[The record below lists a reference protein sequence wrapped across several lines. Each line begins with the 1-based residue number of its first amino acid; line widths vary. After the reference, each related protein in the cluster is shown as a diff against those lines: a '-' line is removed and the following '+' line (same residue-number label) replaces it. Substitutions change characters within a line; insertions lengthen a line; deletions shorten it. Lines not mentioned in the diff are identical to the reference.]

1 MKVLCIIIFIISS
14 CISYAQVSD
23 DFKKLAATNKESALY
38 KSVISE
44 NIDEFKYVIENI
56 ENNKEYI
63 TYSITNIETWY
74 NYIPN
79 LSTNSFN
86 IETWYNYIPN
96 LSTNSFSNFVKV
108 LLDNGMDINESGKN
122 LILDVSK
129 SYDSHHRHKFGKS
142 AIIGVPDSKYKIETL
157 INLGANINIK
167 DNDGN
172 GILHYILSRDN
183 IGTEEYDI
191 IEMLIKN
198 GININLQNNDGD
210 TALHKISYKKNNDY
224 RDIGMEKKVISLLIE
239 NNADK
244 NIKNNNGK
252 KAYPGAFIYNIKLT
266 FTGIFNIFKIVLLI
280 VIGIPALILHFIFY
294 NIAEFFR

>member
-14 CISYAQVSD
+14 CFSYAQVSD
-23 DFKKLAATNKESALY
+23 DLKKLAATNKESALY

-44 NIDEFKYVIENI
+44 NIDGFKYVI

-63 TYSITNIETWY
+63 T
-74 NYIPN
+74 
-79 LSTNSFN
+79 N

-129 SYDSHHRHKFGKS
+129 SYDSHHRPKFRKS

-157 INLGANINIK
+157 INLGANINIQ

-191 IEMLIKN
+191 FEMLIKN
-198 GININLQNNDGD
+198 GININLENNDGD
-210 TALHKISYKKNNDY
+210 TALHKISYKKNNEH
-224 RDIGMEKKVISLLIE
+224 RDINMEKKVISLLIE

-280 VIGIPALILHFIFY
+280 VIGIAALILHFIFY

>member
-79 LSTNSFN
+79 LSTNSF
-86 IETWYNYIPN
+86 
-96 LSTNSFSNFVKV
+96 SNFVKV

-129 SYDSHHRHKFGKS
+129 SYDSHHRPKFRKS

-157 INLGANINIK
+157 INLGANINIQ
-167 DNDGN
+167 DNNGN

-191 IEMLIKN
+191 FEMLIKN

-210 TALHKISYKKNNDY
+210 TALHKISYKKDNGY
-224 RDIGMEKKVISLLIE
+224 RNIDMEKKVISLFIE

-252 KAYPGAFIYNIKLT
+252 KAYPGAFIYNIKLI
-266 FTGIFNIFKIVLLI
+266 FSNIFNILYYIFIIIIIIIVDI
-280 VIGIPALILHFIFY
+280 SSFIFY
-294 NIAEFFR
+294 VISGFIENIAGFFR

>member
-23 DFKKLAATNKESALY
+23 DFKNLAATNKESALY

-44 NIDEFKYVIENI
+44 NIDEFKYVIEN
-56 ENNKEYI
+56 NKEYI
-63 TYSITNIETWY
+63 T
-74 NYIPN
+74 
-79 LSTNSFN
+79 N

-129 SYDSHHRHKFGKS
+129 SYDSHHRPKFGKS
-142 AIIGVPDSKYKIETL
+142 AIIGIPDSKYKIETL
-157 INLGANINIK
+157 INLGANINIQ

-191 IEMLIKN
+191 FEMLIKN

-210 TALHKISYKKNNDY
+210 TALHKISYKKDNGY
-224 RDIGMEKKVISLLIE
+224 RDIDMEKKVISLLIE

>member
-1 MKVLCIIIFIISS
+1 MKVLSIIIFIISS

-23 DFKKLAATNKESALY
+23 DFKNLAATNKESALY
-38 KSVISE
+38 KSVISG

-63 TYSITNIETWY
+63 TYSITNIETW
-74 NYIPN
+74 
-79 LSTNSFN
+79 S
-86 IETWYNYIPN
+86 WYNYIPN

-129 SYDSHHRHKFGKS
+129 SYNSHHRPKFGTSK
-142 AIIGVPDSKYKIETL
+142 IIGVQDSKYKIETL
-157 INLGANINIK
+157 INLGANINIQ

-183 IGTEEYDI
+183 IATEEYDI
-191 IEMLIKN
+191 FEMLIKN
-198 GININLQNNDGD
+198 SVNINLQNNDGD
-210 TALHKISYKKNNDY
+210 TALHKISYKKNNRY
-224 RDIGMEKKVISLLIE
+224 RDIKMEKKVISLLIE

-252 KAYPGAFIYNIKLT
+252 KAYPGAFIYNIKLI
-266 FTGIFNIFKIVLLI
+266 FSKIFNMLYYIF
-280 VIGIPALILHFIFY
+280 LILIIIIVSISSFIFY
-294 NIAEFFR
+294 VISGFIENITGFFR

>member
-1 MKVLCIIIFIISS
+1 MKVLWIIIISS
-14 CISYAQVSD
+14 YIAYGQVSE
-23 DFKKLAATNKESALY
+23 DFKNLAATNRESALY
-38 KSVISE
+38 KSVVSE

-56 ENNKEYI
+56 EKEYI
-63 TYSITNIETWY
+63 TYSITNSETWY

-79 LSTNSFN
+79 LSTNN
-86 IETWYNYIPN
+86 
-96 LSTNSFSNFVKV
+96 FSNFVKV

-129 SYDSHHRHKFGKS
+129 SYNSHHKPKFGTS
-142 AIIGVPDSKYKIETL
+142 EIIGVPDSKYKIETL
-157 INLGANINIK
+157 INLGANINIQ

-172 GILHYILSRDN
+172 GIIHYILLRDN

-198 GININLQNNDGD
+198 SVNINLQNNDGD
-210 TALHKISYKKNNDY
+210 TALHKISYKKNNEY
-224 RDIGMEKKVISLLIE
+224 RDIDMEKKVISLLIE

-252 KAYPGAFIYNIKLT
+252 KAYPGIFYNIKLI
-266 FTGIFNIFKIVLLI
+266 FTGIFSTLFNIFKIVLLI
-280 VIGIPALILHFIFY
+280 VIGIPALILHFIVF
-294 NIAEFFR
+294 NISEFFR

>member
-23 DFKKLAATNKESALY
+23 DFKNLAATNKESALY

-63 TYSITNIETWY
+63 TYSITNIETW
-74 NYIPN
+74 
-79 LSTNSFN
+79 
-86 IETWYNYIPN
+86 TWYNYIPN

-129 SYDSHHRHKFGKS
+129 SYNSHRKPKFGS
-142 AIIGVPDSKYKIETL
+142 SEIIGVPDSKYKIETL
-157 INLGANINIK
+157 INLGANINIQ

-191 IEMLIKN
+191 FEMLIKN

-224 RDIGMEKKVISLLIE
+224 RDINMEKKVISLFIE

-252 KAYPGAFIYNIKLT
+252 KAYPGEFIYNIKLI
-266 FTGIFNIFKIVLLI
+266 FSKIFNILYYIFLIAIIIIVSISYFILD
-280 VIGIPALILHFIFY
+280 VISGFIE
-294 NIAEFFR
+294 NISGFFR

>member
-14 CISYAQVSD
+14 CISYTQVSD
-23 DFKKLAATNKESALY
+23 DFKNLAATNKESALY
-38 KSVISE
+38 KSVISG

-63 TYSITNIETWY
+63 TYSITNIETW
-74 NYIPN
+74 
-79 LSTNSFN
+79 
-86 IETWYNYIPN
+86 TWYNYIPN

-129 SYDSHHRHKFGKS
+129 SYNSHRKPKFGS
-142 AIIGVPDSKYKIETL
+142 SEIIGVPDSKYKIETL
-157 INLGANINIK
+157 INLGANINIQ

-191 IEMLIKN
+191 FEMLIKN

-224 RDIGMEKKVISLLIE
+224 RDINMEKKVISLFIE

-252 KAYPGAFIYNIKLT
+252 KAYPGEFIYNIKLI
-266 FTGIFNIFKIVLLI
+266 FSKIFNILYYIFLIAIIIIVSISYFILD
-280 VIGIPALILHFIFY
+280 VISGFIE
-294 NIAEFFR
+294 NIAGFFR

>member
-1 MKVLCIIIFIISS
+1 MMKVLGIIIFIISS

-23 DFKKLAATNKESALY
+23 DFKNLAATNKESALSQ
-38 KSVISE
+38 SVYSE
-44 NIDEFKYVIENI
+44 NLDGFKYII

-63 TYSITNIETWY
+63 T
-74 NYIPN
+74 
-79 LSTNSFN
+79 N

-129 SYDSHHRHKFGKS
+129 SYDSHHRPKFRKS

-157 INLGANINIK
+157 INLGANINIQ
-167 DNDGN
+167 DNNGN

-191 IEMLIKN
+191 FEMLIKN

-210 TALHKISYKKNNDY
+210 TALHKISYKKDNGY
-224 RDIGMEKKVISLLIE
+224 RNIDMEKKVISLLIE

>member
-1 MKVLCIIIFIISS
+1 MKVLGIIIFIISS

-23 DFKKLAATNKESALY
+23 DFKNLAATNKESALAQ
-38 KSVISE
+38 SVYSE
-44 NIDEFKYVIENI
+44 NLDGFKYVI

-63 TYSITNIETWY
+63 TYSIT
-74 NYIPN
+74 
-79 LSTNSFN
+79 N

-129 SYDSHHRHKFGKS
+129 SYDSHHRPKFGKS
-142 AIIGVPDSKYKIETL
+142 AIIGIPDSKYKIETL
-157 INLGANINIK
+157 INLGANINIQ

-210 TALHKISYKKNNDY
+210 TALHKISYKKNNSY

>member
-23 DFKKLAATNKESALY
+23 DFKNLAATNKESALY
-38 KSVISE
+38 KSVVSE
-44 NIDEFKYVIENI
+44 NIDEFKYVIEN
-56 ENNKEYI
+56 NKEYI
-63 TYSITNIETWY
+63 TYSIT
-74 NYIPN
+74 
-79 LSTNSFN
+79 N

-129 SYDSHHRHKFGKS
+129 SYDSHHRPKFGKS

-157 INLGANINIK
+157 INLGANINIQ

-191 IEMLIKN
+191 FEMLIKN
-198 GININLQNNDGD
+198 GIDINLQNNDGD
-210 TALHKISYKKNNDY
+210 TALHKISYKKNNSY

-280 VIGIPALILHFIFY
+280 VIGIAALILHFIFY

>member
-63 TYSITNIETWY
+63 TYSITNIETW
-74 NYIPN
+74 
-79 LSTNSFN
+79 S
-86 IETWYNYIPN
+86 WYNYIPN

-129 SYDSHHRHKFGKS
+129 SYNSHHRPKFGTSK
-142 AIIGVPDSKYKIETL
+142 IIGVQDSKYKIETL
-157 INLGANINIK
+157 INLGANINIQ

-183 IGTEEYDI
+183 IATEEYDI
-191 IEMLIKN
+191 FEMLIKN

-210 TALHKISYKKNNDY
+210 TALHKISYKKNNRY
-224 RDIGMEKKVISLLIE
+224 RDIKMEKKVISLLIE

-252 KAYPGAFIYNIKLT
+252 KAYPGAFIYNIKLI
-266 FTGIFNIFKIVLLI
+266 FSKIFNMLYYIF
-280 VIGIPALILHFIFY
+280 LILIIIIVSISYFIFY
-294 NIAEFFR
+294 VISGFIENITGFFR

>member
-14 CISYAQVSD
+14 YISYAQVSD
-23 DFKKLAATNKESALY
+23 DFKNLAATNKESALY

-44 NIDEFKYVIENI
+44 NIDEFKYVIEN
-56 ENNKEYI
+56 NKEYI
-63 TYSITNIETWY
+63 T
-74 NYIPN
+74 
-79 LSTNSFN
+79 N

-129 SYDSHHRHKFGKS
+129 SYDSHHRPKFGKS
-142 AIIGVPDSKYKIETL
+142 AIIGIPDSKYKIETL
-157 INLGANINIK
+157 INLGANINIQ

-191 IEMLIKN
+191 FEMLIKN

-210 TALHKISYKKNNDY
+210 TALHKISYKKDNGY
-224 RDIGMEKKVISLLIE
+224 RDIDMEKKVISLLIE

-252 KAYPGAFIYNIKLT
+252 KAYPGEFIYNIKLI
-266 FTGIFNIFKIVLLI
+266 FSNIFNILYHIFLIIIIIIVAI
-280 VIGIPALILHFIFY
+280 SSFIFY
-294 NIAEFFR
+294 VISGFIENIAGFFR

>member
-1 MKVLCIIIFIISS
+1 MKVLGIIIFIISS

-23 DFKKLAATNKESALY
+23 DFKNLAATNKESALY

-44 NIDEFKYVIENI
+44 NIDEFKYII

-63 TYSITNIETWY
+63 T
-74 NYIPN
+74 
-79 LSTNSFN
+79 N

-108 LLDNGMDINESGKN
+108 LLDNGMDINESGKS

-129 SYDSHHRHKFGKS
+129 SYDSHHRPKFGTS
-142 AIIGVPDSKYKIETL
+142 EIIGVPDSKYKIETL
-157 INLGANINIK
+157 INLGANINIQ

-191 IEMLIKN
+191 FEMLIKN

-210 TALHKISYKKNNDY
+210 TALHKISYKKNNEH
-224 RDIGMEKKVISLLIE
+224 RDINMEKKVISLLIE

-244 NIKNNNGK
+244 NIKNNNRK
-252 KAYPGAFIYNIKLT
+252 KAYPGEFIYNIKLI
-266 FTGIFNIFKIVLLI
+266 FSKIFNILYYIFLIIIIIIVAI
-280 VIGIPALILHFIFY
+280 SSFIFY
-294 NIAEFFR
+294 VISRFIENIAGFFR

>member
-1 MKVLCIIIFIISS
+1 MKVLGIIIFIISS

-23 DFKKLAATNKESALY
+23 DFKNLAATNKESALY

-44 NIDEFKYVIENI
+44 NIDEFKYVIEN
-56 ENNKEYI
+56 NKEYI
-63 TYSITNIETWY
+63 T
-74 NYIPN
+74 
-79 LSTNSFN
+79 N

-129 SYDSHHRHKFGKS
+129 SYDSHHRPKFGKS

-157 INLGANINIK
+157 INLGANINIQ

-198 GININLQNNDGD
+198 GIDINLQNNDGD
-210 TALHKISYKKNNDY
+210 TALHKISYKKNNSY

>member
-1 MKVLCIIIFIISS
+1 MKVLGVIIFIISS
-14 CISYAQVSD
+14 YISYAQVSD

-79 LSTNSFN
+79 LSTNSF
-86 IETWYNYIPN
+86 
-96 LSTNSFSNFVKV
+96 SNFVKV

-129 SYDSHHRHKFGKS
+129 SYDSHHRPKFRKS

-157 INLGANINIK
+157 INLGANINIQ

-191 IEMLIKN
+191 FEMLIKN

-210 TALHKISYKKNNDY
+210 TALHKISYKKDNGY
-224 RDIGMEKKVISLLIE
+224 RNIDMEKKVISLFIE

-252 KAYPGAFIYNIKLT
+252 KAYPGAFIYNIKLI
-266 FTGIFNIFKIVLLI
+266 FSNIFNILYYIF
-280 VIGIPALILHFIFY
+280 LILIIIIVAISSFIFY
-294 NIAEFFR
+294 VISGFIENLSGFFR

>member
-14 CISYAQVSD
+14 YISYAQVSD
-23 DFKKLAATNKESALY
+23 DFKNLAATNKESALY

-44 NIDEFKYVIENI
+44 NIDEFKYVIEN
-56 ENNKEYI
+56 NKEYI
-63 TYSITNIETWY
+63 NDIR
-74 NYIPN
+74 
-79 LSTNSFN
+79 N

-108 LLDNGMDINESGKN
+108 LLDNGMNINEKNEAGKS

-129 SYDSHHRHKFGKS
+129 SYDSHLKPKFGTS
-142 AIIGVPDSKYKIETL
+142 EIIGVPDSKYKIETL
-157 INLGANINIK
+157 MNLGANINIQ

-191 IEMLIKN
+191 FEMLIKN

-210 TALHKISYKKNNDY
+210 TALHKISYKKYNGY
-224 RDIGMEKKVISLLIE
+224 RDIDMEKKVISLLIE

-252 KAYPGAFIYNIKLT
+252 KAYPGEFIYNIKLI
-266 FTGIFNIFKIVLLI
+266 FSNIFNILYHIFLIIIIIIVAI
-280 VIGIPALILHFIFY
+280 SSFIFY
-294 NIAEFFR
+294 IISGFIENITGFFR

>member
-23 DFKKLAATNKESALY
+23 DFKNLAATNKESALY
-38 KSVISE
+38 KSVISG

-63 TYSITNIETWY
+63 TYSITNIETW
-74 NYIPN
+74 
-79 LSTNSFN
+79 
-86 IETWYNYIPN
+86 TWYNYIPN

-129 SYDSHHRHKFGKS
+129 SYNSHRKPKFGS
-142 AIIGVPDSKYKIETL
+142 SEIIGVPDSKYKIETL
-157 INLGANINIK
+157 INLGANINIQ

-191 IEMLIKN
+191 FEMLIKN

-224 RDIGMEKKVISLLIE
+224 RDINMEKKVISLFIE

-252 KAYPGAFIYNIKLT
+252 KAYPGEFIYNIKLI
-266 FTGIFNIFKIVLLI
+266 FSKIFNILYYIFLIAIIIIVSI
-280 VIGIPALILHFIFY
+280 SYFIFY
-294 NIAEFFR
+294 VISGFIENITGFFR

>member
-1 MKVLCIIIFIISS
+1 MKVLGIIIFIISS

-23 DFKKLAATNKESALY
+23 DFKNLAATNKESALY

-44 NIDEFKYVIENI
+44 NIDEFKYII

-63 TYSITNIETWY
+63 T
-74 NYIPN
+74 
-79 LSTNSFN
+79 N

-108 LLDNGMDINESGKN
+108 LLDNGMDINESGKS

-129 SYDSHHRHKFGKS
+129 SYDSHHRPKFGTS
-142 AIIGVPDSKYKIETL
+142 EIIGVPDSKYKIETL
-157 INLGANINIK
+157 INLGANINIQ

-191 IEMLIKN
+191 FEMLIKN
-198 GININLQNNDGD
+198 GGGKPSIRLMQ
-210 TALHKISYKKNNDY
+210 HYHVQ
-224 RDIGMEKKVISLLIE
+224 KV
-239 NNADK
+239 K
-244 NIKNNNGK
+244 
-252 KAYPGAFIYNIKLT
+252 
-266 FTGIFNIFKIVLLI
+266 
-280 VIGIPALILHFIFY
+280 
-294 NIAEFFR
+294 

>member
-1 MKVLCIIIFIISS
+1 MMKVLGIIIFIISS

-23 DFKKLAATNKESALY
+23 DFKNLAATNKESALSQ
-38 KSVISE
+38 SVYSE
-44 NIDEFKYVIENI
+44 NLDGFKYII
-56 ENNKEYI
+56 ENNKEY
-63 TYSITNIETWY
+63 ITNIETWY

-79 LSTNSFN
+79 LSTNN
-86 IETWYNYIPN
+86 
-96 LSTNSFSNFVKV
+96 FSNFVKV

-129 SYDSHHRHKFGKS
+129 SYDSHRRPKFGKS

-157 INLGANINIK
+157 MNLGANINIQ
-167 DNDGN
+167 DNYGN

-191 IEMLIKN
+191 FEMLIKN

-210 TALHKISYKKNNDY
+210 TALHKISYKKDNGY
-224 RDIGMEKKVISLLIE
+224 RNIDMEKKVISLLIE

-280 VIGIPALILHFIFY
+280 VIGIAALILHFIFY
-294 NIAEFFR
+294 NIDEFFR

>member
-1 MKVLCIIIFIISS
+1 MKVLWIIIISS
-14 CISYAQVSD
+14 YIAYGQVSE
-23 DFKKLAATNKESALY
+23 DFKNLAATNKESALY

-63 TYSITNIETWY
+63 IYSITNSETWY

-79 LSTNSFN
+79 LSTNN
-86 IETWYNYIPN
+86 
-96 LSTNSFSNFVKV
+96 FSNFVKV
-108 LLDNGMDINESGKN
+108 LLDNGMDINEKNEEGKS
-122 LILDVSK
+122 LILNVSK
-129 SYDSHHRHKFGKS
+129 CYNSFHKPKFGTS
-142 AIIGVPDSKYKIETL
+142 EIIGVPDSKYKIETL
-157 INLGANINIK
+157 INLGANINIQ

-172 GILHYILSRDN
+172 GIIHYILSRDN

-198 GININLQNNDGD
+198 SVNINLQNNDGD
-210 TALHKISYKKNNDY
+210 TALHKILYKKNNDY
-224 RDIGMEKKVISLLIE
+224 RDIDMEKKVASLLIE

-244 NIKNNNGK
+244 NIKNNNGQ

-266 FTGIFNIFKIVLLI
+266 FNGIFSTLFNIFKIVLLI
-280 VIGIPALILHFIFY
+280 VIGIPALILHFIVF
-294 NIAEFFR
+294 NISEFFR

>member
-1 MKVLCIIIFIISS
+1 MKVLGIIIFIISS

-23 DFKKLAATNKESALY
+23 DFKNLAATNKESALY

-44 NIDEFKYVIENI
+44 NIDEFKYII

-63 TYSITNIETWY
+63 T
-74 NYIPN
+74 
-79 LSTNSFN
+79 N

-108 LLDNGMDINESGKN
+108 LLDNGMDINESGKS

-129 SYDSHHRHKFGKS
+129 SYDSHHRPKFGTS
-142 AIIGVPDSKYKIETL
+142 EIIGVPNSKYKIETL
-157 INLGANINIK
+157 INLGANINIQ

-191 IEMLIKN
+191 FEMLIKN

-210 TALHKISYKKNNDY
+210 TALHKISYKKNNEH
-224 RDIGMEKKVISLLIE
+224 RDINMEKKVISLLIE

-244 NIKNNNGK
+244 NIKNNNRK
-252 KAYPGAFIYNIKLT
+252 KAYPGEFIYNIKLI
-266 FTGIFNIFKIVLLI
+266 FSKIFNILYYIFLIIIIIIVAI
-280 VIGIPALILHFIFY
+280 SSFIFY
-294 NIAEFFR
+294 VISGFIENIAGFFR

>member
-1 MKVLCIIIFIISS
+1 MKVLGIIIFIISS

-23 DFKKLAATNKESALY
+23 DFKNLAATNKESALSQ
-38 KSVISE
+38 SVYSE
-44 NIDEFKYVIENI
+44 NLDGFKYII
-56 ENNKEYI
+56 ENNKEY
-63 TYSITNIETWY
+63 ITNIETWY

-79 LSTNSFN
+79 LSTNN
-86 IETWYNYIPN
+86 
-96 LSTNSFSNFVKV
+96 FSNFVKV

-129 SYDSHHRHKFGKS
+129 SYDSHHRPKFRKS

-157 INLGANINIK
+157 INLGANINIQ
-167 DNDGN
+167 DNNGN

-191 IEMLIKN
+191 FEMLIKN

-210 TALHKISYKKNNDY
+210 TALHKISYKKDNGY
-224 RDIGMEKKVISLLIE
+224 RNIDMEKKVISLLIE

>member
-1 MKVLCIIIFIISS
+1 MKVLWIIIISS
-14 CISYAQVSD
+14 YIAYGQVSE
-23 DFKKLAATNKESALY
+23 DFKNLAATNRESALY
-38 KSVISE
+38 KSVVSE

-56 ENNKEYI
+56 EKEYI
-63 TYSITNIETWY
+63 TYSITNSETWY

-79 LSTNSFN
+79 LSTNN
-86 IETWYNYIPN
+86 
-96 LSTNSFSNFVKV
+96 FSNFVKV

-129 SYDSHHRHKFGKS
+129 SYNSHHKPKFGTS
-142 AIIGVPDSKYKIETL
+142 EIIGVPDSKYKIETL
-157 INLGANINIK
+157 INLGANINIQ

-172 GILHYILSRDN
+172 GIIHYILSRDN

-198 GININLQNNDGD
+198 SVNINLQNNDGD
-210 TALHKISYKKNNDY
+210 TALHKISYKKNNEY
-224 RDIGMEKKVISLLIE
+224 RDIDMEKKVISLLIE

-252 KAYPGAFIYNIKLT
+252 KAYPGAFIYNMKLT
-266 FTGIFNIFKIVLLI
+266 FNGIFSTLFNIFKIVLLI
-280 VIGIPALILHFIFY
+280 VIGIPALILHFIVF
-294 NIAEFFR
+294 NISEFFR

>member
-1 MKVLCIIIFIISS
+1 MNVLCIIIFIISS

-23 DFKKLAATNKESALY
+23 DFKNLAATNKESALY
-38 KSVISE
+38 KSVISG

-63 TYSITNIETWY
+63 TYSITNIETW
-74 NYIPN
+74 
-79 LSTNSFN
+79 
-86 IETWYNYIPN
+86 TWYNYIPN

-129 SYDSHHRHKFGKS
+129 SYNSHRKPKFGS
-142 AIIGVPDSKYKIETL
+142 SEIIGVPDSKYKIETL
-157 INLGANINIK
+157 INLGANINIQ

-191 IEMLIKN
+191 FEMLIKN

-224 RDIGMEKKVISLLIE
+224 RDINMEKKVISLFIE

-252 KAYPGAFIYNIKLT
+252 KAYPGEFIYNIKLI
-266 FTGIFNIFKIVLLI
+266 FSKIFNILYYIFLIAIIIIVSISYFILD
-280 VIGIPALILHFIFY
+280 VISGFIE
-294 NIAEFFR
+294 NIAGFFR

>member
-1 MKVLCIIIFIISS
+1 MKLLSIIIFIISS

-23 DFKKLAATNKESALY
+23 DFKNLAATNKESALY

-44 NIDEFKYVIENI
+44 NIDEFKYVIEN
-56 ENNKEYI
+56 NKEYI
-63 TYSITNIETWY
+63 T
-74 NYIPN
+74 
-79 LSTNSFN
+79 N

-129 SYDSHHRHKFGKS
+129 SYDSHHRPKFRKS

-157 INLGANINIK
+157 INLGANINIQ

-191 IEMLIKN
+191 FEMLIKN
-198 GININLQNNDGD
+198 GIDINLQNNDGD
-210 TALHKISYKKNNDY
+210 TALHKISYKKNNSY

>member
-14 CISYAQVSD
+14 YISYAQVSD
-23 DFKKLAATNKESALY
+23 DFKNLAVTNKESALY

-44 NIDEFKYVIENI
+44 NIDEFKYVIEN
-56 ENNKEYI
+56 NKEYI
-63 TYSITNIETWY
+63 TYSIT
-74 NYIPN
+74 
-79 LSTNSFN
+79 N

-129 SYDSHHRHKFGKS
+129 SYNSHHRPKFGTS
-142 AIIGVPDSKYKIETL
+142 EIIGVPDSKYKIETL
-157 INLGANINIK
+157 MNLGANINIQ

-191 IEMLIKN
+191 FEMLIKN
-198 GININLQNNDGD
+198 GIDINLQNNDGD
-210 TALHKISYKKNNDY
+210 TALHKISYKKNNSY

-244 NIKNNNGK
+244 NIKNNNGQ

>member
-14 CISYAQVSD
+14 YISYAQVSD
-23 DFKKLAATNKESALY
+23 DFKNLAVTNKESALY

-44 NIDEFKYVIENI
+44 NIDEFKYVIEN
-56 ENNKEYI
+56 NKEYI
-63 TYSITNIETWY
+63 TYSIT
-74 NYIPN
+74 
-79 LSTNSFN
+79 N

-129 SYDSHHRHKFGKS
+129 SYNSHHRPKFGTS
-142 AIIGVPDSKYKIETL
+142 EIIGVPDSKYKIETL
-157 INLGANINIK
+157 MNLGANINIQ

-191 IEMLIKN
+191 FKMLIKN

-210 TALHKISYKKNNDY
+210 TALHKISYKKDNGY
-224 RDIGMEKKVISLLIE
+224 RNIDMEKKVISLLIE

-280 VIGIPALILHFIFY
+280 VIGIAALILHFIFY